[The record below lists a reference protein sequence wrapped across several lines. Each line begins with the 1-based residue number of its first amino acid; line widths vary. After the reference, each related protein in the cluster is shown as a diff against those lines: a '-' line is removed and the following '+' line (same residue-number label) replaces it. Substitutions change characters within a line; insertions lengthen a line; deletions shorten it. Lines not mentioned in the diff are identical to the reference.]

1 MHSDIN
7 AKIAK
12 IRRQIEEISYTMVE
26 AEGEEYEILSEK
38 LEKLE
43 AELEEL
49 NIINSDMELLYDYD
63 D

>member
-49 NIINSDMELLYDYD
+49 DIINSDMELLYDYD